1 MLCLYLVMM
10 ALSGY
15 RLTVLVVRDTFP
27 PLLWLRDRIVG
38 GWRPLTDK
46 EWSELRAAKSVPG
59 PGRAKDIPDWMSHV
73 QSIDFGEVRGEHEAR
88 WLERNRRVPFWLSE
102 LMSCPWCA
110 SGWISLGL
118 ACVGAVQGFYGWNV
132 VWMVWGAVWAVSALM
147 AFKDGA
153 S

>member
-1 MLCLYLVMM
+1 MLWLYLIMM

-27 PLLWLRDRIVG
+27 PVLWLRDRVVG

-46 EWSELRAAKSVPG
+46 EWSAVRAA
-59 PGRAKDIPDWMSHV
+59 GRGEKPFHT
-73 QSIDFGEVRGEHEAR
+73 QSLDFGGARGEQEAR
-88 WLERNRRVPFWLSE
+88 WIDRKPWVPYWLAE

-110 SGWISLGL
+110 SGWIALAL
-118 ACVGAVQGFYGWNV
+118 ACAGAAQGFYGWPV
-132 VWMVWGAVWAVSALM
+132 AWMVWGSVWAFSALL
-147 AFKDGA
+147 AAKDGA